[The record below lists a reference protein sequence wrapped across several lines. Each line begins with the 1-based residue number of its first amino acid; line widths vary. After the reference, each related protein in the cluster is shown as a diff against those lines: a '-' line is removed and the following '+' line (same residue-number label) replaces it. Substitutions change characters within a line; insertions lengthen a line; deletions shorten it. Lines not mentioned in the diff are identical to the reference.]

1 MKKELA
7 NDDRYFENSR
17 KKMYGP
23 IFKTPVFFKPKTVD
37 SSMETTV
44 KKLNEEN
51 KEEEK

>member
-44 KKLNEEN
+44 KKLEKE
-51 KEEEK
+51 KEESK